1 MISDTTTS
9 IRYVV
14 TDGVL
19 SYGIPFRIY
28 APADVA
34 VFWSVDARADT
45 ELTLGT
51 HYTVTI
57 LTEGGMVN
65 LLPGVVPVGA
75 VLAVVSNIPATQ
87 EADFSSTSTVNTA
100 ALETQLD
107 RQVQMIQQLEDSV
120 ARSVVLP
127 VTSSET
133 PQDVVRAVYA
143 ARDDAQT
150 ANSEAQ
156 AAMNTAANSAAAA
169 AENAARAFSQAD
181 RAKTEADRAQNLA
194 NIGPAT
200 QEKFGM
206 VKIGEGIDVEEDGTI
221 SVPPPPEIN
230 LATNATAGTVI
241 VGEGL
246 DITGIVEEGQENPPT
261 PGILSLTTHASEDG
275 EKYGRG
281 DFQFFGHVRLTDDF
295 EEIASASE
303 GIGLSPAGA
312 KAMYDKLLG
321 LEGTTTI
328 TSSRDFVA
336 PEAATYRVTVVG
348 GGGSGGSGGSA
359 YAWTVQVSET
369 RYDHNR
375 YSGGGGGGGGAGET
389 LVMDVTLAKGESVP
403 VIVGGPGGNSSFG
416 SYVVSRGGGHGGNG
430 GSGSKTSGIPNGG
443 GGGTSYGSAAGSG
456 GSGKHSTS
464 TSSGLSGGSGGAG
477 GRSTHGQYG
486 HGGNGGSGG
495 GINSNGT
502 YYGPSGGASGTQGV
516 VIVALNLGG

>member
-87 EADFSSTSTVNTA
+87 EADFSSTSTVNTE

-107 RQVQMIQQLEDSV
+107 RTVQMIQQLEGQVSRAV
-120 ARSVVLP
+120 ILP
-127 VTSSET
+127 ATSSET
-133 PQDVVRAVYA
+133 PQDVVQAVYA

-156 AAMNTAANSAAAA
+156 AAMNTAANSATAA

-206 VKIGEGIDVEEDGTI
+206 VKIGEGIAVEEDGTI
-221 SVPPPPEIN
+221 SVTPVN
-230 LATNATAGTVI
+230 LATSEAAGTVI

-246 DITGIVEEGQENPPT
+246 DITGSFLASSPFSEALVKNG
-261 PGILSLTTHASEDG
+261 SLKKSSN
-275 EKYGRG
+275 K
-281 DFQFFGHVRLTDDF
+281 
-295 EEIASASE
+295 
-303 GIGLSPAGA
+303 LSP
-312 KAMYDKLLG
+312 
-321 LEGTTTI
+321 
-328 TSSRDFVA
+328 
-336 PEAATYRVTVVG
+336 
-348 GGGSGGSGGSA
+348 
-359 YAWTVQVSET
+359 
-369 RYDHNR
+369 
-375 YSGGGGGGGGAGET
+375 
-389 LVMDVTLAKGESVP
+389 
-403 VIVGGPGGNSSFG
+403 
-416 SYVVSRGGGHGGNG
+416 
-430 GSGSKTSGIPNGG
+430 
-443 GGGTSYGSAAGSG
+443 
-456 GSGKHSTS
+456 
-464 TSSGLSGGSGGAG
+464 
-477 GRSTHGQYG
+477 
-486 HGGNGGSGG
+486 
-495 GINSNGT
+495 
-502 YYGPSGGASGTQGV
+502 
-516 VIVALNLGG
+516 